1 MESPGRDAIHPDVT
15 ALVVRGL
22 VELGVYGAVSAG
34 QLEILQQRT
43 LYGSDTPVDFT
54 QAESAGVALLHQ
66 SSDVASIVLFL
77 CLIRDLDGDWKLSGL
92 TTAPLGSPPIAPH
105 VGRALL
111 LPGRAIFGSVV
122 TSPEIGAVRA
132 TLPDGSQ
139 FENPVTNRGSL
150 LFVPLRSQAVQE
162 GTLTVQIL
170 DRAGGEITADRH
182 QLPYGTTPTTSA

>member
-15 ALVVRGL
+15 APVVRML
-22 VELGVYGAVSAG
+22 VELGHYGAVSAE

-43 LYGSDTPVDFT
+43 LYGSDTTSDFT
-54 QAESAGVALLHQ
+54 LAESAGVALLHQ
-66 SSDVASIVLFL
+66 SSNFDCLVLFL
-77 CLIRDLDGDWKLSGL
+77 CVRRVPEGDWQLSGL
-92 TTAPLGSPPIAPH
+92 TTAPLGAPPLAPH

-111 LPGRAIFGSVV
+111 GPTRAIFGSVV

-139 FENPVTNRGSL
+139 LEDPVTNRSSL
-150 LFVPLRSQAVQE
+150 LVVPLRSQAVQR
-162 GTLTVQIL
+162 GTLIVQIL
-170 DRAGGEITADRH
+170 DRAGGEVTADRH